1 MTPGSPER
9 PLRFGL
15 IGVDSPHA
23 PSFTRL
29 FGDGV
34 TGTVPGGTVVA
45 AWKGVAARDFPLSR
59 DRIDSFAQE
68 VSDLGVPLYAAPED
82 VAERCDALLVVASD
96 ARTHAGY
103 FKRLARF
110 AKPVYVDTR
119 FALTTRDARDM
130 LMAASAC
137 GCLPLAGSPKRFTPE
152 FRKAVG
158 SDRIDRIE
166 LTGPLPTQPGHP
178 VLDWYGVHLVD
189 LAVALLGPGCVSIDA
204 PPAGRATLTWAD
216 GRIVTLG
223 GEEEWSPLTTGRVS
237 GPAGDRRFTIEAG
250 PPMLTGLLTSIVDAC
265 RHGVPNVPEAEV
277 LEIVAIVEAARR
289 SRAAGAAATPAG

>member
-1 MTPGSPER
+1 MTVGSAAE
-9 PLRFGL
+9 PLRLGL

-68 VSDLGVPLYAAPED
+68 VSDLGVPLYATPED
-82 VAERCDALLVVASD
+82 VAERCEALLVVASD

-103 FKRLARF
+103 FKRLAHF
-110 AKPVYVDTR
+110 GKPIYVDTR
-119 FALTTRDARDM
+119 FALATRDARDM
-130 LMAASAC
+130 LTAASAN
-137 GCLPLAGSPKRFTPE
+137 GCLPLAGSPKRFTHE
-152 FRKAVG
+152 FREAAD
-158 SDRIDRIE
+158 SDRIDRVD

-189 LAVALLGPGCVSIDA
+189 LAVALLGPGCVSVDA
-204 PPAGRATLTWAD
+204 PPGGRTTLTWAD
-216 GRIVTLG
+216 GRIATLG
-223 GEEEWSPLTTGRVS
+223 GDEEWSPLTTGRVS
-237 GPAGDRRFTIEAG
+237 GPAGDRHFTIEAG
-250 PPMLTGLLTSIVDAC
+250 PHMLTGLLASIVDAC
-265 RHGVPNVPEAEV
+265 RHGVPNVPEPEV
-277 LEIVAIVEAARR
+277 FEIVSIVEAARR
-289 SRAAGAAATPAG
+289 SRATGTPVTPAR